1 MSLKSLEM
9 QVALPRTQD
18 FGKMQEQMNQ
28 RAMVNQQQS
37 SQEEKVK
44 AELDRKRSA
53 KMEGKNKGNISSEDQ
68 SSSNGYAEQK
78 NKRQKDNDQ
87 SEDHSAHPFKGK
99 HIDISL

>member
-28 RAMVNQQQS
+28 RTMVNQQQS
-37 SQEEKVK
+37 SEEEKLK
-44 AELDRKRSA
+44 AELDRKRSV

-68 SSSNGYAEQK
+68 SSNGYDEQK
-78 NKRQKDNDQ
+78 KKRQKEKEHV
-87 SEDHSAHPFKGK
+87 EDHSAHPYKGK

>member
-28 RAMVNQQQS
+28 RSMVNQQQS
-37 SQEEKVK
+37 STEEKLR
-44 AELDRKRSA
+44 AELERKRSV
-53 KMEGKNKGNISSEDQ
+53 KMEGKEKGIVSSDDQ
-68 SSSNGYAEQK
+68 ASNGYTEQK
-78 NKRQKDNDQ
+78 KKQKEEDEI
-87 SEDHSAHPFKGK
+87 SEARSTHPYKGK

>member
-28 RAMVNQQQS
+28 RAMVNQQQT
-37 SQEEKVK
+37 SQEEKIK
-44 AELDRKRSA
+44 AELERKRSV
-53 KMEGKNKGNISSEDQ
+53 KMEGKNKGIISSEDQ
-68 SSSNGYAEQK
+68 SSNEYAEQK
-78 NKRQKDNDQ
+78 KKRQKENEQ
-87 SEDHSAHPFKGK
+87 SEDHSAHPYKGK